1 MKARFTAL
9 AAGLLCASVLALA
22 CPPRAVAAEPFKG
35 SWTLSTS
42 GQPGMVH
49 FALMHRMHGGNSN
62 HSTDWPAGEFL
73 GVDLNAPGRRDVTF
87 HITRDAGRFD
97 CEGYLKDA
105 EGAGLFTFTANPQYP
120 KDMQALGFTGIDEE
134 KQFAMAVT
142 DVTVDYARQ
151 MKRENLANLDTDKLI
166 AFRIFRVESQFIHA
180 LRAEG
185 LTARDAD
192 KLIAFRVHAVTPE
205 LARAMRDA
213 GIEASEDKLIAFR
226 VHGVTPEF
234 IARVRELGYENLD
247 SNQLVAMRV
256 HGVTPEFITR
266 MKARGIKD
274 LSIEKMVSLRIH
286 GID

>member
-1 MKARFTAL
+1 MKTRFTAL

-22 CPPRAVAAEPFKG
+22 CPPRAFAAEPFKG
-35 SWTLSTS
+35 SWTMSSS

-62 HSTDWPAGEFL
+62 HSTDWPVGEFL
-73 GVDLNAPGRRDVTF
+73 GVDLTAAGKHDVTF

-97 CEGYLKDA
+97 CEGYLKDS
-105 EGAGLFTFTANPQYP
+105 EGAGLFTFSANPQYP
-120 KDMQALGFTGIDEE
+120 KDMQALGFTGIDQE

-142 DVTVDYARQ
+142 DVTVDFARQ
-151 MKRENLANLDTDKLI
+151 IKRENLTDLDIDKLM
-166 AFRIFRVESQFIHA
+166 AFRIFRVDSRFIHA

-185 LTARDAD
+185 LTARDSG
-192 KLIAFRVHAVTPE
+192 KLIAFRVHGVTPE
-205 LARAMRDA
+205 LVRAMRSS
-213 GIEASEDKLIAFR
+213 GLETSEDRLIAFR

-234 IARVRELGYENLD
+234 IAEVRKLGYENPSSD
-247 SNQLVAMRV
+247 QLIAMRV

-266 MKARGIKD
+266 MKSRGLKD
-274 LSIEKMVSLRIH
+274 LSIEKMVSLRVH